1 MAGRPRLKR
10 VLEDLTLLAQ
20 AELDDSDAQPTAL
33 DYTAHWIANGGTL
46 IRLAAK
52 LQEASTSAAQG
63 PYEPLLQGET
73 IGRMLRKTF
82 GDQVVDARFTL
93 ARARG
98 AHALVESTHEIA
110 DETVTSSEDAS
121 RARNRIGTRQW
132 AAQAYERNTFGQR
145 GNQVNVAIN
154 LGQLHLDAL
163 RHRAIEQAAP
173 GLADGQVRALP
184 ASTEDAVGIEY
195 DDVRDDVPTT

>member
-20 AELDDSDAQPTAL
+20 SELDDQDEPTAL
-33 DYTAHWIANGGTL
+33 DYAAHWIANGGTL

-63 PYEPLLQGET
+63 AYEPALQGET
-73 IGRMLRKTF
+73 IGRMLRRTF
-82 GDQVVDARFTL
+82 GDQAVDSRFTL

-110 DETVTSSEDAS
+110 DESVTSSEDAS

-132 AAQAYERNTFGQR
+132 AASAYERNTFGQR

-163 RHRAIEQAAP
+163 RHRAITP
-173 GLADGQVRALP
+173 GASALPDGQIKALP
-184 ASTEDAVGIEY
+184 MPADEAQGIEY
-195 DDVRDDVPTT
+195 DDVRLDVPTS

>member
-1 MAGRPRLKR
+1 MAR
-10 VLEDLTLLAQ
+10 
-20 AELDDSDAQPTAL
+20 AELDDDAEPTAL

-52 LQEASTSAAQG
+52 LQEASQSAAQG

-73 IGRMLRKTF
+73 IGRMLRRTF
-82 GDQVVDARFTL
+82 GDQVVDARFAL

-110 DETVTSSEDAS
+110 DESVTSSEDAS

-132 AAQAYERNTFGQR
+132 AASAYERNTFGQR

-163 RHRAIEQAAP
+163 RHRAVQQGETTLP
-173 GLADGQVRALP
+173 DGQVRALP
-184 ASTEDAVGIEY
+184 APTVDAVGIEY
-195 DDVRDDVPTT
+195 DDVRDDTPTT